1 MTNDSIS
8 YKLDGWHWVW
18 PSPRMLQVAVMVVYG
33 QLRSQNYD
41 CLKVLPKI
49 SPMSSVQHRRFEKR
63 HFLKRLPSSLNRF
76 RRWTFVFGRQSPAIA
91 GETPETLI
99 FHLLSV
105 NQKRSIDSCRINPK
119 AFASCRSTVVRSGKI
134 TVCFLIDL
142 FNKN

>member
-1 MTNDSIS
+1 MALSQGAAGGS
-8 YKLDGWHWVW
+8 HGG
-18 PSPRMLQVAVMVVYG
+18 SFR

-49 SPMSSVQHRRFEKR
+49 SPMSSIQHRRFENR
-63 HFLKRLPSSLNRF
+63 HFLKRLPSDF
-76 RRWTFVFGRQSPAIA
+76 RIASPDGRLFLAGAAAIA

-119 AFASCRSTVVRSGKI
+119 AFASYVDPR
-134 TVCFLIDL
+134 
-142 FNKN
+142 